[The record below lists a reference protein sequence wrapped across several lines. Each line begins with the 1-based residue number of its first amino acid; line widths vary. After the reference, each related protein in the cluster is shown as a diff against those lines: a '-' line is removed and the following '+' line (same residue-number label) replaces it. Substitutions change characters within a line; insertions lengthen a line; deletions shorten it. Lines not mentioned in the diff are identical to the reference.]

1 MKNTRK
7 RNNRKRKTSKNR
19 KGGMFEFLKSRTP
32 DTQEELNSINSEI
45 GNIKL
50 KNYESVI
57 SDEIN
62 KLSNLRNNC
71 ITSCKSNI
79 CSGNDEEMCKQIND
93 MMTKKTDYEWGNL
106 CNTINVLDCKSYL
119 RAIKK
124 VEVYT
129 NYIKNLNDVSQ
140 KLLSD
145 YKNSIIPKI

>member
-19 KGGMFEFLKSRTP
+19 KGGLFDFFKSRTP
-32 DTQEELNSINSEI
+32 DTQEELNNINAEI

>member
-7 RNNRKRKTSKNR
+7 KHIRKRKTSRNR
-19 KGGMFEFLKSRTP
+19 KGGLFDFFKSRTP
-32 DTQEELNSINSEI
+32 DTQEELNNINTEI

-57 SDEIN
+57 SEEIN

-71 ITSCKSNI
+71 ITSCKTNI